1 MENFRLDTKKNTC
14 PFSNMP
20 QTVQC
25 LRSFCKLQPCS
36 LLLFFILKS
45 STLAQCSFLL
55 NTKFTVFAANEGSL
69 GSNLFCANN
78 PQKPC
83 TMHIQLKW
91 NTILFS
97 SQKVWGKRNYF
108 LRTIPCC
115 ITNPKPCTIN
125 VKFVKLQRSCF
136 CSLLEIYYASWLIF
150 KQLVSQQ
157 S

>member
-1 MENFRLDTKKNTC
+1 MNITLITIITAGRVAIVGKPFFFHLKSHQHFFPSPSKGLENFLLDTKKNTC
-14 PFSNMP
+14 PLSNMP

-83 TMHIQLKW
+83 TMHIQLK
-91 NTILFS
+91 
-97 SQKVWGKRNYF
+97 
-108 LRTIPCC
+108 
-115 ITNPKPCTIN
+115 
-125 VKFVKLQRSCF
+125 
-136 CSLLEIYYASWLIF
+136 
-150 KQLVSQQ
+150 
-157 S
+157 

>member
-1 MENFRLDTKKNTC
+1 MKSIYCT
-14 PFSNMP
+14 
-20 QTVQC
+20 
-25 LRSFCKLQPCS
+25 SFILHQS
-36 LLLFFILKS
+36 VIQVLFFILKS

-91 NTILFS
+91 NTIIFS

-108 LRTIPCC
+108 LRMVPCC
-115 ITNPKPCTIN
+115 ITNPKPSTIN
-125 VKFVKLQRSCF
+125 VKFIKLQRSCF
-136 CSLLEIYYASWLIF
+136 CSLLVIYYASWLIF
-150 KQLVSQQ
+150 EQLVSQQ